1 VLVIVAS
8 YKREKAQANEAAEKG
23 MVSMVDITRGPQDAA
38 ERVEGEW
45 DGEEQ
50 SLLTAAKR

>member
-1 VLVIVAS
+1 MLVIVAS